1 MLRGTWVLVMKSA
14 KKGASVFLSGFLQVP
29 PMHTGRKGWSQISSA
44 LQFLSCRPWLSPNV
58 EGEVPSAHVSC
69 DQNIRLDPQYTAK
82 SVMCTKTRVE
92 GKRGKAD
99 GRWEK
104 ERGADNG
111 RGRLGGRADL
121 RTANFHG
128 RQLGANVL
136 CFSALGHG
144 KVIHFHR
151 TCYRQTRN
159 ILCLE

>member
-1 MLRGTWVLVMKSA
+1 MIKKSA
-14 KKGASVFLSGFLQVP
+14 ERGICLSLSGVLQVP

-44 LQFLSCRPWLSPNV
+44 LQFLSCRRPLLSPNV
-58 EGEVPSAHVSC
+58 EGEVPSAHVPC

-82 SVMCTKTRVE
+82 SVICTKTRVE
-92 GKRGKAD
+92 GTREGKAN

-104 ERGADNG
+104 ERAADND

-128 RQLGANVL
+128 GRQLRANVL

-144 KVIHFHR
+144 KVIQFHR
-151 TCYRQTRN
+151 TC
-159 ILCLE
+159 